1 MGGNKKRGL
10 YCTIAGFFYRSL
22 EREGSMTWS
31 LEMKW
36 TVVRALWSG
45 VLYPRGYCFY
55 ISKVFQPFVF
65 YCRGTMISFPT
76 LKRQKPKTS
85 ARLTIPK
92 SSLLS
97 KPRFNLPLR
106 ILQRP
111 LTPRLATPHPIRL
124 RPREPLRLH
133 RRIIPNRR
141 PPLHLLIAHDLIR
154 LSIRPLI
161 HRHDGGAAQA
171 EIMLQGDF
179 CAGNEAGVGPAAE
192 LPDELGALC

>member
-1 MGGNKKRGL
+1 M
-10 YCTIAGFFYRSL
+10 
-22 EREGSMTWS
+22 
-31 LEMKW
+31 
-36 TVVRALWSG
+36 RALRLG

-55 ISKVFQPFVF
+55 DSKVFQPFVLSW
-65 YCRGTMISFPT
+65 YHDLIYNIEGKNTQT
-76 LKRQKPKTS
+76 KRSPYPSPKP
-85 ARLTIPK
+85 
-92 SSLLS
+92 SLLS
-97 KPRFNLPLR
+97 KPRFDLPLR

-133 RRIIPNRR
+133 RRIIPDPR

-154 LSIRPLI
+154 PSIRPLI
-161 HRHDGGAAQA
+161 HRHDGGAAQP

-179 CAGNEAGVGPAAE
+179 CAGNEAVVGPAAE